1 LKGIIIVLNSD
12 EIDNLTFSI
21 DTKFVGNREGSCS
34 RTAQELAEVFI
45 GDACHLLSIEEPII
59 AEEDEEF
66 IHDIAREYEEKLNE
80 AGYSVVW
87 DDGFAIYK
95 DLTEEEVEYLYETL

>member
-1 LKGIIIVLNSD
+1 MTSN
-12 EIDNLTFSI
+12 EIDNLTLSI
-21 DTKFVGNREGSCS
+21 DSKFIGNRVGSCN

-45 GDACHLLSIEEPII
+45 GDACYLLSIDEPTIT
-59 AEEDEEF
+59 EEDEEF
-66 IHDIAREYEEKLNE
+66 IHDIAREYEDKLSE

-95 DLTEEEVEYLYETL
+95 DLTDEENDYLYA